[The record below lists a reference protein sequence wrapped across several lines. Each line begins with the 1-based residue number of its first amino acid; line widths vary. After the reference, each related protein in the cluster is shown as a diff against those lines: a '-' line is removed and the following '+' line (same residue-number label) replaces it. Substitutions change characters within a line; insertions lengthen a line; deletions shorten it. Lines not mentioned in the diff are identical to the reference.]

1 MMSASIELSGLRF
14 THDFTSVQLA
24 KGNGIIGSQGGN
36 MPSTIENLRELLQDN
51 LLVAF
56 DHLTDEEKTVMCQVV
71 VDTINTE
78 LAETQ
83 EA

>member
-1 MMSASIELSGLRF
+1 VKKYCGMI
-14 THDFTSVQLA
+14 V
-24 KGNGIIGSQGGN
+24 SQGGN
-36 MPSTIENLRELLQDN
+36 MPNTIENLRELLQDN

-71 VDTINTE
+71 VDTINTK
-78 LAETQ
+78 LAKTQ

>member
-1 MMSASIELSGLRF
+1 
-14 THDFTSVQLA
+14 
-24 KGNGIIGSQGGN
+24 
-36 MPSTIENLRELLQDN
+36 MPNTLENLRELLQDN

-71 VDTINTE
+71 VDTIKTK
-78 LAETQ
+78 LTETQ

>member
-1 MMSASIELSGLRF
+1 M
-14 THDFTSVQLA
+14 
-24 KGNGIIGSQGGN
+24 GNGIMGSQGGN

>member
-1 MMSASIELSGLRF
+1 MNIEQLTYSQLSY
-14 THDFTSVQLA
+14 VQHCYRY
-24 KGNGIIGSQGGN
+24 GIMGSQGGN
-36 MPSTIENLRELLQDN
+36 MQYMANNLKDLMEVIQDN

-71 VDTINTE
+71 VNTVNGCGLKLTE
-78 LAETQ
+78 NQ

>member
-1 MMSASIELSGLRF
+1 MANTL
-14 THDFTSVQLA
+14 
-24 KGNGIIGSQGGN
+24 
-36 MPSTIENLRELLQDN
+36 ENIRELLQDN

-56 DHLTDEEKTVMCQVV
+56 DHLTDEEKTVMSQVV
-71 VDTINTE
+71 VDTINTK

>member
-1 MMSASIELSGLRF
+1 MQYIA
-14 THDFTSVQLA
+14 D
-24 KGNGIIGSQGGN
+24 
-36 MPSTIENLRELLQDN
+36 NLKDLMEMIQDN

-71 VDTINTE
+71 VDTINTK
-78 LAETQ
+78 LTETQ

>member
-1 MMSASIELSGLRF
+1 VPNTL
-14 THDFTSVQLA
+14 
-24 KGNGIIGSQGGN
+24 
-36 MPSTIENLRELLQDN
+36 ENIRELLQDN

-71 VDTINTE
+71 VDTINSN
-78 LAETQ
+78 LAVTQ

>member
-1 MMSASIELSGLRF
+1 
-14 THDFTSVQLA
+14 
-24 KGNGIIGSQGGN
+24 
-36 MPSTIENLRELLQDN
+36 MPNTLENIRELLQDN

-71 VDTINTE
+71 VDTINSN

>member
-1 MMSASIELSGLRF
+1 MSNTL
-14 THDFTSVQLA
+14 
-24 KGNGIIGSQGGN
+24 
-36 MPSTIENLRELLQDN
+36 ENIRELLQDN

-83 EA
+83 EIFQ